1 LDEILLFRRLL
12 RRDMGPAKTTDSGT
26 PNPQKAE
33 INFINFLLNIK
44 KSIIIIF
51 FYLKKEL
58 WRHF

>member
-51 FYLKKEL
+51 F
-58 WRHF
+58 

>member
-33 INFINFLLNIK
+33 INFINFLLNVK
-44 KSIIIIF
+44 NRLLSF
-51 FYLKKEL
+51 FFNLKKEL